1 MLARLKRLCNLDA
14 SERPDESKAASTHH
28 TLKEK
33 PMFSKDG
40 KVKDLKTPNI
50 VQEVWHN
57 GGFIKWADAK
67 VHVMSHVLH
76 YGSSV
81 FEGIRCY
88 KTERGPAI
96 FRLNEHIQR
105 LMNSAKIYRM
115 DHKWTLDQL
124 VAASVELV
132 QRSGMDQC
140 YIRPIIFRSLDPD
153 RPAFGVNPFPN
164 PLDAYIGAWDWG
176 KYLGDEAIEQGVD
189 VCVSTWNRLTPNSM
203 PAMAKSGANYMNSQL
218 IKMEALLNG
227 FAEGIAL
234 DDRGYVSEGS
244 GENLFVVSG
253 GKVITPPL
261 SSSILPG
268 ITRDSVIQIC
278 GLLGIP
284 VLETGV
290 QRAALY
296 VADELFFSGTAAE
309 ITPIRSVDRI
319 TVGDGKRGEITSRIQ
334 HIFFEIT
341 SGKREAPGPW
351 LTYVR
356 DVAKPSEEIE
366 TREKNNGRTGRVV
379 REETAEESQP
389 AMNYR
394 AVATD

>member
-1 MLARLKRLCNLDA
+1 
-14 SERPDESKAASTHH
+14 
-28 TLKEK
+28 
-33 PMFSKDG
+33 MFSKDG
-40 KVKDLKTPNI
+40 KIKDVKTPRI
-50 VQEVWHN
+50 CDVVWHN
-57 GGFIKWADAK
+57 GEFINWNDAR

-76 YGSSV
+76 YGSSI

-88 KTERGPAI
+88 NTKQGPAI
-96 FRLNEHIQR
+96 FRLREHMQR
-105 LMNSAKIYRM
+105 LINSAKIYRM
-115 DHKWTLDQL
+115 DHPWTLEQL
-124 VAASVELV
+124 CDASVELV
-132 QRSGMDQC
+132 KRSKMDQC
-140 YIRPIIFRSLDPD
+140 YIRPILFRSLDEE

-164 PLDAYIGAWDWG
+164 PLACYIGAWDWG

-244 GENLFVVSG
+244 GENIFLVTGDIVL
-253 GKVITPPL
+253 TPPL

-278 GLLGIP
+278 QELGITIK
-284 VLETGV
+284 ERTI

-319 TVGDGKRGEITSRIQ
+319 QVGQGGRGPITEKIQ
-334 HIFFEIT
+334 KAFFDIT
-341 SGKREAPGPW
+341 KGERQAPGNW
-351 LTYVR
+351 LTYVNA
-356 DVAKPSEEIE
+356 AKAAAAD
-366 TREKNNGRTGRVV
+366 NNGFSTAAIE
-379 REETAEESQP
+379 EETAVIT
-389 AMNYR
+389 MK
-394 AVATD
+394 